1 MNATKKMTHKDY
13 FTALLDMPEVMNYP
27 GMTEFIEG
35 RIAAIEKK
43 ASAPKK
49 ETEQDKVKDGIKSA
63 VLTHLRENADKRFTI
78 TMLMKEVPGLPA
90 DISNQKLTALVR
102 QLLLAELVVKEV
114 DKRVSYFRAVVAD

>member
-13 FTALLDMPEVMNYP
+13 FTALLDMPEVQNYP
-27 GMTEFIEG
+27 GMAEFIEG

-78 TMLMKEVPGLPA
+78 TTLMKEVPGLPA

-114 DKRVSYFRAVVAD
+114 DKRVSYFRAVVVD

>member
-13 FTALLDMPEVMNYP
+13 FTALLDMPEVQNYP

-35 RIAAIEKK
+35 RISAIEKK

-78 TMLMKEVPGLPA
+78 TTLMKEVPGLPA

>member
-27 GMTEFIEG
+27 GMAEFIEG

>member
-13 FTALLDMPEVMNYP
+13 FTALLDMPEVQNYP

-35 RIAAIEKK
+35 RISAIEKK

>member
-13 FTALLDMPEVMNYP
+13 FTALLDMPEVQNYP

-35 RIAAIEKK
+35 RISAIEKK

-63 VLTHLRENADKRFTI
+63 VLTYLRENADKRFTI
-78 TMLMKEVPGLPA
+78 TTLMKEVPGLPA

>member
-13 FTALLDMPEVMNYP
+13 FTALLDMPEVQNYP

-35 RIAAIEKK
+35 RISAIEKK

-63 VLTHLRENADKRFTI
+63 VLTYLQENADKRFTI
-78 TMLMKEVPGLPA
+78 TALMKEVPGLPA

>member
-13 FTALLDMPEVMNYP
+13 FTALLDMPEVQNYP

-35 RIAAIEKK
+35 RISAIEKK
-43 ASAPKK
+43 SSAPKK
-49 ETEQDKVKDGIKSA
+49 ETEQDKVKDGIKAA
-63 VLTHLRENADKRFTI
+63 VLTHLQENANKRFTI
-78 TMLMKEVPGLPA
+78 TALMKEVPGLPA

>member
-13 FTALLDMPEVMNYP
+13 FTALLDMPEVQNYP

-35 RIAAIEKK
+35 RISAIEKK

-78 TMLMKEVPGLPA
+78 TQLMKEVSGLPA